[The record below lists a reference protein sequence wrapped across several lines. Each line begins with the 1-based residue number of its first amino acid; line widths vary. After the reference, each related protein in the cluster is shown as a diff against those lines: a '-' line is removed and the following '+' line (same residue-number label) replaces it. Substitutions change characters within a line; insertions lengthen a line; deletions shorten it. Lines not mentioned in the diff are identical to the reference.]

1 MEQEEISMKTKR
13 LWLAWL
19 YMFALCAVLGF
30 IPEPYGLIKALLVI
44 AAVCFFI
51 PGVLLLLKGN
61 HKTTKRV
68 MLLSGIA
75 LVLSTVLIIFNFAS
89 ALLPPVWG
97 TVFYILMGIL
107 ANPILCGQY
116 WILSLFGWA
125 CLLAGGM
132 FKQME
137 KR

>member
-1 MEQEEISMKTKR
+1 MKTKR
-13 LWLAWL
+13 LWLTWL

-30 IPEPYGLIKALLVI
+30 IPEPYGLVKALLVI

-51 PGVLLLLKGN
+51 PGMLLLLKGDK
-61 HKTTKRV
+61 KTTKRV
-68 MLLSGIA
+68 MLISGLF
-75 LVLSTVLIIFNFAS
+75 LVLSMGMIIFNFAS

-97 TVFYILMGIL
+97 TVSYILMGIL

-125 CLLAGGM
+125 LLLAGGL
-132 FKQME
+132 FQRME